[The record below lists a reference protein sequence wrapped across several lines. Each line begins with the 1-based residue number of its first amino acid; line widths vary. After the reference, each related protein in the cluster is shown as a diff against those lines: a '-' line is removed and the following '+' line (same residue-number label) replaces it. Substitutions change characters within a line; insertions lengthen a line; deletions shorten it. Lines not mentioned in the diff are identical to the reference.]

1 MNMQDEKT
9 ITLRKPVELGGV
21 TYDKLDLREPT
32 AGELDKASRAT
43 SDVGAAILLISIIA
57 KVPKGAIEGLCQ
69 RDLKECS
76 DFLASFA
83 EDGTTAGES
92 TSQD

>member
-1 MNMQDEKT
+1 MQDEK
-9 ITLRKPVELGGV
+9 IIILRKPVSLGGV
-21 TYDKLDLREPT
+21 AYGQLELREPT

-43 SDVGAAILLISIIA
+43 SNVGAAIALISLIA

-76 DFLASFA
+76 DFLASF
-83 EDGTTAGES
+83 ETDGETTGEIG
-92 TSQD
+92 SQD